1 MNWKSEIRGF
11 ESYLKL
17 ERGLSQN
24 SISAY
29 LRDVRKLAQYLDDNA
44 PKSVIEVSQE
54 DLLGFIASLNDIGI
68 KARSQARIV
77 SGLKGFFKYLLMEK
91 IISVDPS
98 ELIESPKLG
107 MKLPVTLTV
116 EEIEDMFSAVDLSSP
131 QGARN
136 RTMLELLYGCGLRVS
151 ELTELKISQ
160 IHFNEGFIQVIGKGN
175 KERLVPFGGQ
185 ASRQL
190 KLFLDN
196 NRRHVQPKKGFEDHI
211 FLNKHGRKIS
221 RVTVFNIIKK
231 LCEQCEIKK
240 NVSPHTFR
248 HSFATHLVHG
258 GADLRAVQEMLGHE
272 SITTTEIY
280 SHLDR
285 DYLRASIMDFHPL
298 EKN

>member
-29 LRDVRKLAQYLDDNA
+29 LRDVRKLAQYLDENA
-44 PKSVIEVSQE
+44 PKSVIKVSQE

-231 LCEQCEIKK
+231 LCERCEIKK

>member
-29 LRDVRKLAQYLDDNA
+29 LRDVRKLAQYLDENA
-44 PKSVIEVSQE
+44 PKSVIKVSQE